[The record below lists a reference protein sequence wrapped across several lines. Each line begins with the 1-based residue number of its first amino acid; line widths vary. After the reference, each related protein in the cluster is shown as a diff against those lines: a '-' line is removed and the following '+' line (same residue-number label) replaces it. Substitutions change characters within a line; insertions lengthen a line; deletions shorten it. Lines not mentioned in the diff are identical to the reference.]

1 MLQRRMPNL
10 LALAFLFLLS
20 LMPRLLWL
28 SSLPRPYLTPDE
40 IIYPQAGRAY
50 VDGVMHGDLTS
61 FRLNAEHPPLAK
73 VILGALLTLLPGY
86 WFSDIDVQRGLC
98 AGLSSITCVIIWL
111 HLKRYG
117 YKVAFAGWLFASIDP
132 LSVRYSVALLDVA
145 ATMFLTLSMY
155 LALRKRC
162 TSQSNS
168 IQVGIAGGLAALCKY
183 SALPIFLGTLFLEH
197 VFMTS
202 KSRKSEELAITTF
215 SSMVVILVGNP
226 LFWPPTILGYSGL
239 EAISSSSS
247 VYSLG
252 PGIFFAFDWLEP
264 ALQSTAQG
272 RTVFYLSMFLS
283 YVCVF
288 PFKLFVESIVPWAVL
303 GCLLYNVKERR
314 QLSDDQLSLV
324 PWVVSSILFFWLIG
338 KSRVEFYYAVMIV
351 PSMTLLAA
359 IMLPLSRR
367 PRSC

>member
-1 MLQRRMPNL
+1 
-10 LALAFLFLLS
+10 
-20 LMPRLLWL
+20 
-28 SSLPRPYLTPDE
+28 LTPDE

-50 VDGVMHGDLTS
+50 INGVMHGNLTS

-73 VILGALLTLLPGY
+73 LILGTLLTLIPSY

-117 YKVAFAGWLFASIDP
+117 YKVALAGWLLASIDP
-132 LSVRYSVALLDVA
+132 LSVHYSIALLDVA

-155 LALRKRC
+155 LALRKECSLRP
-162 TSQSNS
+162 NS
-168 IQVGIAGGLAALCKY
+168 IQTGIAGGLAALCKY

-197 VFMTS
+197 VFIIG
-202 KSRKSEELAITTF
+202 KSRKLKELAITTF
-215 SSMVVILVGNP
+215 FSVVVILVGNP

-239 EAISSSSS
+239 EALSSSSS

-264 ALQSTAQG
+264 ALRSTAQG
-272 RTVFYLSMFLS
+272 RMVFYLSMFFS
-283 YVCVF
+283 YACVF
-288 PFKLFVESIVPWAVL
+288 PFKLFAECIVAWVML
-303 GCLLYNVKERR
+303 GCLLYRVKERR
-314 QLSDDQLSLV
+314 QLSDDQLSLI
-324 PWVVSSILFFWLIG
+324 PSVVSSILFFWLIG
-338 KSRVEFYYAVMIV
+338 KSRIEFYYAVMMV
-351 PSMTLLAA
+351 PPMTLLAA